1 MLAGSF
7 VQDIVA
13 ADDRA
18 VRIGKECVGVT
29 PLARVL
35 AVDFGRVYA
44 DRQGADSERFKLAE
58 VLLDTP

>member
-1 MLAGSF
+1 
-7 VQDIVA
+7 
-13 ADDRA
+13 
-18 VRIGKECVGVT
+18 
-29 PLARVL
+29 VL